1 MTKLPL
7 FNTLESM
14 RGNIRIVIEYT
25 QVRGGNKG
33 NKGKT
38 SVGSYVSL
46 IVYTLKESGETAK
59 AGVYQRCN
67 K

>member
-1 MTKLPL
+1 
-7 FNTLESM
+7 M
-14 RGNIRIVIEYT
+14 RENIRIVSEYT

-46 IVYTLKESGETAK
+46 IAYTLKESGETVK
-59 AGVYQRCN
+59 AIWLVI
-67 K
+67 